1 MFDKIIGKTAQE
13 AQSPSPWGRLL
24 NPTLVAADK
33 GNFTVSLEVR
43 EELTNPGG
51 IMHGGAIAG
60 LIDEVIGM
68 STFSLGKSGFYVAM
82 NLNVDFLRPAVLGE
96 TITAISSLI
105 KDGRNIAHFEC
116 HVYNQAQKLIAK
128 ATSNLMLTQIQK

>member
-1 MFDKIIGKTAQE
+1 MFEHIIGKTAQE
-13 AQSPSPWGRLL
+13 ANSPSPWGRLL
-24 NPTLVAADK
+24 NPTLIAADK
-33 GNFTVSLEVR
+33 GNFTVSLLVR

-68 STFSLGKSGFYVAM
+68 STFSLGKPGFYVAM
-82 NLNVDFLRPAVLGE
+82 NLNIDFLRPGVLGE
-96 TITAISSLI
+96 TIRATTSII
-105 KDGRNIAHFEC
+105 KDGRNVAHFEC
-116 HVYNQAQKLIAK
+116 HVYNQDKKLIAK

>member
-13 AQSPSPWGRLL
+13 ANSPSPWGKLL
-24 NPTLVAADK
+24 NPTLLSAAK
-33 GNFTVSLEVR
+33 GSLTVSLLVR

-68 STFSLGKSGFYVAM
+68 TTFTLEKQGFYVAM
-82 NLNVDFLRPAVLGE
+82 NLNIDFLKPGVLGE
-96 TITAISSLI
+96 TITATANVI
-105 KDGRNIAHFEC
+105 KDGRNVAHFEC
-116 HVYNQAQKLIAK
+116 HVYNPDKKLLAK
-128 ATSNLMLTQIQK
+128 ASSNLMLTQIQK